1 MLSLKVNFIDKRI
14 LKIFLEISA
23 IFNAALSGAL
33 IFFDIPDEEKPKAL
47 LVYVIFHFL
56 LYLAIWIWS
65 NRLNHVEVN
74 IEGTSVTIKVGD
86 LFDEQGFKAIAF
98 NEYFDTQVD
107 NKLISDE
114 SLNGIF
120 LKKYL
125 GEPVSRLDKRIEEFA
140 FEPDEVLEINERRV
154 EGKKQKYRLGTIF
167 VDGDY
172 LLAAMSKFDDSNRA
186 TLTMPEFLEF
196 LIRFWDR
203 VNKVYAQKSVSTPI
217 FGSGITRI
225 KGHKNISDEDLLKIM
240 LWTFRISEMRFKYPA
255 KLSILIHES
264 KIDQINLLDMKL
276 LKNGV

>member
-1 MLSLKVNFIDKRI
+1 MKVKFIDKRI
-14 LKIFLEISA
+14 FKIFLEISA
-23 IFNAALSGAL
+23 IFTAAFSGVL
-33 IFFDIPDEEKPKAL
+33 IFFDIPDGWKPKAFAIYL
-47 LVYVIFHFL
+47 IFHCV
-56 LYLAIWIWS
+56 LYLIVWIWS
-65 NRLNHVEVN
+65 NRLNHVEVD
-74 IEGTSVTIKVGD
+74 IEGTKVTIKVGD
-86 LFDEQGFKAIAF
+86 IFKEQGLKAIAF

-107 NKLISDE
+107 NRLISDE

-125 GEPVSRLDKRIEEFA
+125 GEPVSRLDKRIEEFV
-140 FEPDEVLEINERRV
+140 FEPDEVLETNDSRA
-154 EGKKQKYRLGTIF
+154 EGKKQRYRLGTIF
-167 VDGDY
+167 VAGEY
-172 LLAAMSKFDDSNRA
+172 LLTAMSKFDDSNRA

-203 VNKVYAQKSVSTPI
+203 VNKVYAQKSVSVPI

-255 KLSILIHES
+255 KLSIIIHES